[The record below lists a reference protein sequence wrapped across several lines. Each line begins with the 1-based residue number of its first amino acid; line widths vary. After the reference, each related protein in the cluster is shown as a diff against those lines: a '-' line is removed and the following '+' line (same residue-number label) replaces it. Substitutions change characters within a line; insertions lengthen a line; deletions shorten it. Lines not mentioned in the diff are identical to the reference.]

1 MEEDDKTV
9 ILPKAPPGAAPLLEI
24 SCQLASGEIRTARID
39 QSLCIGR
46 DPSCRVRFNNERVS
60 RRHTEL
66 LFDGVRWHVRDLGSS
81 NGSYL
86 DGRRV
91 EQEVLPPTSVLQL
104 GMDGPILALRVVTA
118 PELPE
123 TAPAPPTR
131 SIEAAAK
138 APVPQVV
145 QSIRGGTARPQSS
158 DATESMAEIARR
170 YFDASSD
177 DEGGER
183 TRMIRKAYA
192 QVKTKQKRRYH
203 GVIASVGAL
212 LVVSLAFGI
221 YQYVQV
227 RKAREVAIQIFYT
240 MKTLDMQVAKIEE
253 TVKERVKAAD
263 VQEEIERKR
272 KQVADMEKQY
282 DGFLEEFGI
291 ITNVTSEEDR
301 LIFKVARIYGE
312 CELVMPKG
320 FAKEVKRYIEKW
332 KSTDRLKQAVAR
344 AVANGYAETIKRN
357 MARRNLPPQ
366 FLYLALQESGF
377 DAAAVGPETRFGIA
391 KGIWQFIPDT
401 ARDYGLTVGPLAGSP
416 EYDAADDRFNFELA
430 TQAASRFIRNMYNS
444 DAQASALL
452 VMASYNWGPGNILD
466 RIRKMPENPRDR
478 NFWKLLEQHQVP
490 QETYDYVFYIF
501 AATVIG
507 ENPRLFGFDFDNP
520 LQTRTKRE
528 QR

>member
-1 MEEDDKTV
+1 
-9 ILPKAPPGAAPLLEI
+9 
-24 SCQLASGEIRTARID
+24 
-39 QSLCIGR
+39 
-46 DPSCRVRFNNERVS
+46 
-60 RRHTEL
+60 
-66 LFDGVRWHVRDLGSS
+66 
-81 NGSYL
+81 
-86 DGRRV
+86 
-91 EQEVLPPTSVLQL
+91 
-104 GMDGPILALRVVTA
+104 MD
-118 PELPE
+118 
-123 TAPAPPTR
+123 
-131 SIEAAAK
+131 
-138 APVPQVV
+138 
-145 QSIRGGTARPQSS
+145 
-158 DATESMAEIARR
+158 EIARR

-221 YQYVQV
+221 YQYVQGQ
-227 RKAREVAIQIFYT
+227 KAREVAIQIFYT

-272 KQVADMEKQY
+272 KQVADLEKQY
-282 DGFLEEFGI
+282 DGFLVEFGI
-291 ITNVTSEEDR
+291 FTNVMSEEDR

-332 KSTDRLKQAVAR
+332 KSTDRLKHAVAR
-344 AVANGYAETIKRN
+344 AVANGYVETIKRN

-401 ARDYGLTVGPLAGSP
+401 ARDYGLKVGPLADSP

-430 TQAASRFIRNMYNS
+430 TQAASRFIRNMYNT

-478 NFWKLLEQHQVP
+478 NFWKLLEKHQVP

-520 LQTRTKRE
+520 LQSPVKPKR
-528 QR
+528 R